1 MSNLVLIFKITSGK
15 VLFFK
20 ITSGNLL
27 LGPAENRIY
36 STFCQK
42 QTPLFSSFCIK
53 HCKPFCA
60 KRKILFFL
68 KNCIDK
74 QVHPCYNNK
83 RQQDVERLTKNRKK
97 RKETNVKNL

>member
-1 MSNLVLIFKITSGK
+1 MSNLVVIFKITSGK

-42 QTPLFSSFCIK
+42 QTPPLFV
-53 HCKPFCA
+53 
-60 KRKILFFL
+60 ILHKAL
-68 KNCIDK
+68 
-74 QVHPCYNNK
+74 
-83 RQQDVERLTKNRKK
+83 
-97 RKETNVKNL
+97 